1 MSPDPYDVEACLI
14 REALGWTI
22 VDDPDAASEF
32 PAAYWSGEERCFR
45 VLREPEAEAEP
56 FRPTR
61 SFYDALEVQETLG
74 AERFFPVLSRP
85 LFEGHV
91 RVLADLGDEE
101 LVAEGRCLPRVL
113 SVALYEAVQRCG
125 PTADGSDAGAKGGG

>member
-1 MSPDPYDVEACLI
+1 MSPDPYDVDACLI

-22 VDDPDAASEF
+22 VDGPGSASEF

-45 VLREPEAEAEP
+45 VVRGPEQEPEP

-61 SFYDALEVQETLG
+61 SFYDALEVQESLDP
-74 AERFFPVLSRP
+74 ERIFPVLSRP

-91 RVLADLGDEE
+91 RVLADLGEAE

-113 SVALYEAVQRCG
+113 SVALYEAVRRVRGTDEG
-125 PTADGSDAGAKGGG
+125 PPRTDGD